1 MLAASIFLYIAL
13 TLAIG
18 FWASKRVKTTSDF
31 TLAGKSLPMALVGVT
46 IFATWFGPELI
57 MGVPGRFVEQGIMGI
72 ITDQFGSFLCL
83 ILVGFFFARQLY
95 RMDIVTL
102 GDFFKMRFGKSIE
115 LVSSLIYV
123 YTYFFWIAAQFVALA
138 YLFHSM
144 IGISVQNGIFLGAFI
159 VVIYTYIGGMWAVT
173 FTDLLQ
179 SVFIVVGLLIV
190 LINILDQTGGIVPI
204 FKNRPEGFYQFF
216 PDRGLYN
223 WTDYIAMWMAFGI
236 GAIPAQDIYQRVFS
250 AKSAKGGQHGVFLS
264 ALLIFVVGA
273 LPLVIG
279 LGAARLHPELMG
291 DDHGQNLIPGMVA
304 QYNSLPVQM
313 LFFGALISAILS
325 TSSGAMLSPAT
336 IIGENLIKPYVPNMT
351 DKRLL
356 LLTRISVVLIAFVSC
371 IFAIRDTN
379 IHGLVVSSAVLI
391 MVCLLAP
398 LTLGLYWKRSSV
410 FGAWMAILAGFFIWL
425 LSDTFDTRVHPTIY
439 GTLASFTGMILGSVF
454 RPDNSYTWK
463 IGLKENDIAEKG
475 AHQA

>member
-1 MLAASIFLYIAL
+1 MLVFSIFLYIAV

-18 FWASKRVKTTSDF
+18 FWASRRVKTTSDF

-57 MGVPGRFVEQGIMGI
+57 MGVPGRFVEQGVMGI
-72 ITDQFGSFLCL
+72 ITDQFGTFLCL
-83 ILVGFFFARQLY
+83 ILVGFFYARQLY
-95 RMDIVTL
+95 RLNIVTL
-102 GDFFKMRFGKSIE
+102 GDFFKIRFGKSIE
-115 LVSSLIYV
+115 LITSLIYV
-123 YTYFFWIAAQFVALA
+123 YTYFLWIAAQFVALA

-144 IGISVQNGIFLGAFI
+144 IGISVQNGIFLGGFI

-179 SVFIVVGLLIV
+179 SVFIVIGLLIV
-190 LINILDQTGGIVPI
+190 LVNILDQTGGIAPI
-204 FKNRPEGFYQFF
+204 FIDRPENFYQFF
-216 PDRGLYN
+216 PDRGFYN

-236 GAIPAQDIYQRVFS
+236 GAIPAQEIYQRVFS
-250 AKSAKGGQHGVFLS
+250 AKSAKKGQRGVFLS

-291 DDHGQNLIPGMVA
+291 DDHGQNLIPAMVA
-304 QYNSLPVQM
+304 QYNSVPVQM

-336 IIGENLIKPYVPNMT
+336 IIGENLLKPYIPNMT

-356 LLTRISVVLIAFVSC
+356 LLTRISVILIALVSS
-371 IFAIRDTN
+371 IFALNDTN

-391 MVCLLAP
+391 MVCILAP
-398 LTLGLYWKRSSV
+398 LTLGLYWKKSSV
-410 FGAWMAILAGFFIWL
+410 LGAWMAIFLGFAIWL
-425 LSDTFDTRVHPTIY
+425 LSDMLETRVHPTIY
-439 GTLASFTGMILGSVF
+439 GTMASFAGMILGSIL
-454 RPDNSYTWK
+454 RPDSRDLSMVQLRK
-463 IGLKENDIAEKG
+463 NDL
-475 AHQA
+475 